1 MLPGHHLAQC
11 ILYQSNDSV
20 KFEKIPSMSI
30 ATLHGTP
37 IERLA
42 TLVADLRFENIPTDV
57 VAKTKIHIADTL
69 GAALAGARS
78 TEFGL
83 ARKIAD
89 GNGKTRLWGTQ
100 AFASA
105 RDAALINGVAAHAFE
120 LDDAGGCDHSGAVVM
135 PAVLAAVS
143 ASQHAIKGSA

>member
-1 MLPGHHLAQC
+1 M
-11 ILYQSNDSV
+11 Y
-20 KFEKIPSMSI
+20 I
-30 ATLHGTP
+30 AKTHDTP

-42 TLVADLRFENIPTDV
+42 AFVAGLRFEDIPTDI
-57 VAKTKIHIADTL
+57 VAKAKIHIADTM

-83 ARKIAD
+83 ARKIAAKKAKPVS
-89 GNGKTRLWGTQ
+89 GARKPLRLR
-100 AFASA
+100 A
-105 RDAALINGVAAHAFE
+105 DAALVNGVAAHAFE

-143 ASQHAIKGSA
+143 RFGTGSQRQP